1 MFGNGVKMIGIAI
14 IKVHPLMAMHGL
26 IHREAITVL
35 FAAVLGAVVQATA
48 VLLVAIGTILHI
60 GAAVSVFGL
69 LGTIDPL
76 HFLSA
81 RMGGCGHVLVKVKFC
96 AKGKFNL

>member
-14 IKVHPLMAMHGL
+14 IKVRPLMAMHGL
-26 IHREAITVL
+26 IHREAITVF
-35 FAAVLGAVVQATA
+35 FAVVLGTMIRQAA
-48 VLLVAIGTILHI
+48 EFLVALGSILLI
-60 GAAVSVFGL
+60 GAALSVFVL
-69 LGTIDPL
+69 RGTIDPL

-81 RMGGCGHVLVKVKFC
+81 RMGSCGHVLVKVKFC